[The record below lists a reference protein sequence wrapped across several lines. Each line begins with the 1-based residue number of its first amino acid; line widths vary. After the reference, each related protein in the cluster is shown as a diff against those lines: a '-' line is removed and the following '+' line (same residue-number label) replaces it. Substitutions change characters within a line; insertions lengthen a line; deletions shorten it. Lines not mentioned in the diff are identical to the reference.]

1 MTHCAASVAAQGKVQ
16 KEAPAPKKAPAAA
29 PVNEIMTMVAHRVV
43 APSTFVQP
51 AIDASSV
58 R

>member
-1 MTHCAASVAAQGKVQ
+1 VAAQGKVA
-16 KEAPAPKKAPAAA
+16 KEAPAPKKEVA
-29 PVNEIMTMVAHRVV
+29 PVNEIMSMVAHRVL
-43 APSTFVQP
+43 APATFVQP